1 MGLAKGTEES
11 MQGAYYI
18 YEELAQSSTSS
29 AKSLLGQAV
38 AEIHLN
44 RLPEAEATLKQA
56 LEKEPQ
62 NPDILAN
69 AIVCATSL
77 GNDTAPYMKY
87 VYFRVLT
94 YISALMGTDH
104 QLVKD
109 LKEKSALFD
118 SAAASYSV
126 KAAA

>member
-29 AKSLLGQAV
+29 AKSLLGQAI

-44 RLPEAEATLKQA
+44 RLPEAEATLQQA
-56 LEKEPQ
+56 LDKEPQ
-62 NPDILAN
+62 NVDILAN
-69 AIVCATSL
+69 AIVCVTSL
-77 GNDTAPYMKY
+77 GKDIVPYMKY
-87 VYFRVLT
+87 LLSKTLT
-94 YISALMGTDH
+94 NFSTLMGKDH
-104 QLVKD
+104 QLVRD

-118 SAAASYSV
+118 SAAANYTV
-126 KAAA
+126 KVA